1 MLIPWFKKIAG
12 LKTEMNVGLLL
23 LAGLLFLGVASI
35 KVTQYDPDLGGTY
48 SLKVE
53 FENVSGLAVGT
64 SVKIAG
70 IHVGQVTSIELVEG
84 SAEVTISLFEKYRL
98 RSNSK
103 AAIKSIGILGDKYI
117 EVTLGTSNQQALHD
131 GDRIQLIEPA
141 SDLDS
146 LVEDLSYILS
156 DIRSV
161 TNSVNTAIGGEK
173 GSQQLQQIVSNVESL
188 TTSLDQTLSKTNEKI
203 GGILA
208 NLDSFSGD
216 LKGITSEN
224 RGEFKHLLANLRD
237 FSESLNRFIDTNE
250 KDLNHTI
257 ENLDT
262 LIASLTEDGPEITGD
277 LKGIL
282 KENRDNLKQTMGEI
296 RSASANLNSTM
307 GNLDHITYTVDSGQ
321 GTLGRLINDEQT
333 VNSIQSALDGV
344 NELVDPLNK
353 LRIEVGFQ
361 TEQLIDQGE
370 YKSYV
375 NVNLRPVRD
384 HYYILKLVTNP
395 NGKVVSSRTQT
406 RDTSSDVVLTDVN
419 EYKTYDTWALTLM
432 VAQRYF
438 DTELQFGLNEGTA
451 GLGLHQYF
459 GRNDQY
465 RMNLDLFD
473 FSRDNL
479 PVHMRAGGYWK
490 FSQNLY
496 MVAGVDDAL
505 NTKNTTSGKPMKNPY
520 AGVGISFTED
530 YVKSL
535 LGTAGSALNAGP

>member
-1 MLIPWFKKIAG
+1 MLNLLKKLAG

-23 LAGLLFLGVASI
+23 LTGILFLAIASI
-35 KVTQYDPDLGGTY
+35 KVTKYDPELGGTY
-48 SLKVE
+48 GLKVG
-53 FENVSGLAVGT
+53 FNNVSGLSVGT

-70 IHVGQVTSIELVEG
+70 IQVGEVTRIELVDG
-84 SAEVTISLFEKYRL
+84 KAEVGIAIYEKYRL
-98 RSNSK
+98 RTNSK

-117 EVTLGTSNQQALHD
+117 EVTLGSSNQQALHD

-161 TNSVNTAIGGEK
+161 TKSINAAIGGEK
-173 GSQQLQQIVSNVESL
+173 GEGQLRSIVSNVESL
-188 TTSLDQTLSKTNEKI
+188 TQSLDQTLSKTNNKI

-208 NLDSFSGD
+208 NLEDFTGD
-216 LKGITSEN
+216 LKGITGEN
-224 RGEFKHLLANLRD
+224 RDEFKNLLANLRD
-237 FSESLNRFIDTNE
+237 FSESLNRFVDHNE
-250 KDLNHTI
+250 ADLNRTV

-262 LIASLTEDGPEITGD
+262 LIASLTEDGPEITGN

-282 KENRDNLKQTMGEI
+282 EENRDNLKQTMSEI
-296 RSASANLNSTM
+296 RSASTNLNSTM
-307 GNLDHITYTVDSGQ
+307 GSLDHIAYTVDSGQ
-321 GTLGRLINDEQT
+321 GTIGRLVNDDQAI
-333 VNSIQSALDGV
+333 NSIESALDGV
-344 NELVDPLNK
+344 NQFVDPLNK

-361 TEQLIDQGE
+361 SEQLIAQGD

-375 NVNLRPVRD
+375 NINLRPVRD

-395 NGKVVSSRTQT
+395 NGRILSTRTQT
-406 RDTSSDVVLTDVN
+406 RDTSTDAVLADVV
-419 EYKTYDTWALTLM
+419 EYKTYDSWRLTMM

-438 DTELQFGLNEGTA
+438 DTELLFGLNEGTA

-459 GRNDQY
+459 GRNDQW
-465 RMNLDLFD
+465 RLNLDAFE
-473 FSRDNL
+473 FSRTDL
-479 PVHMRAGGYWK
+479 PVHIRAGGYWR
-490 FSQNLY
+490 FTQNLY
-496 MVAGVDDAL
+496 MVAGVDDLL
-505 NTKNTTSGKPMKNPY
+505 NGKTTTEGKAMKNPY

-535 LGTAGSALNAGP
+535 LGTAASAMSAGP